1 MHFNCS
7 PINFTSMIRFYPVIH
22 GIWHQ
27 TVFSKIIKSVVKE
40 VIDIQGLKPYDLQP
54 LIQRGPRQQQV
65 AFLAP
70 SHPAPRAQMSR
81 LRLRSNQQPT
91 NPAKLLRWGHTVQP
105 FCRNKYPLVVTCL
118 CAPSALCIFSGKNIQ
133 NEKKRRSQKD
143 HFHWGKC
150 LISWCIDS
158 HMKFNSSDKYDS
170 MATNGK
176 VYEKGERISNP
187 TQWATNRLL
196 PFYI

>member
-118 CAPSALCIFSGKNIQ
+118 CAPSALCIFSGRNIQ
-133 NEKKRRSQKD
+133 NEKKEGHKKTISTGESVS
-143 HFHWGKC
+143 FHGALTVTWSLIAVISTTVWRLMGKF
-150 LISWCIDS
+150 
-158 HMKFNSSDKYDS
+158 MKK
-170 MATNGK
+170 
-176 VYEKGERISNP
+176 EKE
-187 TQWATNRLL
+187 
-196 PFYI
+196 